1 MLMLKLMRSKMFQ
14 TELENSCAA
23 KPKLLDLFPNTQK
36 VKEKGEEENTQKIK
50 QFQSFHRGT
59 MTAAVPIRYL
69 LAAALKHFNQIIILK
84 FFKNSAQHVSF
95 ACGLKEFQSDCIYL
109 NLRLCLSS
117 IFYIQNHSL

>member
-1 MLMLKLMRSKMFQ
+1 MGSKMFQ

-59 MTAAVPIRYL
+59 MTAAVPTRYL
-69 LAAALKHFNQIIILK
+69 LLATFKEFNQIVILQSLHCIDSK
-84 FFKNSAQHVSF
+84 ILPSKPVTLKTMPSRYL
-95 ACGLKEFQSDCIYL
+95 CLGLFKEFQPDC
-109 NLRLCLSS
+109 NT
-117 IFYIQNHSL
+117 